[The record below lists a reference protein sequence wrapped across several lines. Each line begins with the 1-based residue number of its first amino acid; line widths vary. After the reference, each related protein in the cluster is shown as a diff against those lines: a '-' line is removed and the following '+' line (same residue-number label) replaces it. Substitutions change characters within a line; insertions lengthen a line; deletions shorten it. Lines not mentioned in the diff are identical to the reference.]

1 MGNVRSWGVI
11 SIRRLSAVVG
21 ILQSLPWR
29 IIRIDITGFFQYGFG
44 IQSKTSLIEFNS
56 YFSSNSLI
64 FALSF
69 MCVFTEEEDEIEMK
83 VRRSKGSG

>member
-29 IIRIDITGFFQYGFG
+29 IIRVDITGFFQYGFG
-44 IQSKTSLIEFNS
+44 IQSKTSLIP
-56 YFSSNSLI
+56 I
-64 FALSF
+64 FRQ
-69 MCVFTEEEDEIEMK
+69 I
-83 VRRSKGSG
+83 R

>member
-69 MCVFTEEEDEIEMK
+69 MCVFK
-83 VRRSKGSG
+83 KRRTKSR